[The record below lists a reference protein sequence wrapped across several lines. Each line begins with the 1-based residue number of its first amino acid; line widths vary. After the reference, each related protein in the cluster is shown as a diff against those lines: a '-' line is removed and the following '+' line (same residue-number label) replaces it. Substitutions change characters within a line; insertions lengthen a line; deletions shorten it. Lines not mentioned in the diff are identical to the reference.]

1 MEESAIVDFLSL
13 HLLSRL
19 QSFCV
24 DSQFYLK
31 NSGLTVNE
39 NFLPC
44 RKKRLKWVSILFHIG
59 SAYSN
64 TTRFHRSYIKFWQLN
79 SFIKFC
85 WHLLVS
91 TPLEMSSTTYEGTV
105 DLFMGFAVKKG
116 FRQLTLAPSWVIPN
130 SPIGMFRVQ
139 HCNLKTQN

>member
-1 MEESAIVDFLSL
+1 MDFLSL
-13 HLLSRL
+13 YLLSRR
-19 QSFCV
+19 QSFCVV

-91 TPLEMSSTTYEGTV
+91 TPLEMSSTTYEGTL

-116 FRQLTLAPSWVIPN
+116 FRQLTLAASWVIPN